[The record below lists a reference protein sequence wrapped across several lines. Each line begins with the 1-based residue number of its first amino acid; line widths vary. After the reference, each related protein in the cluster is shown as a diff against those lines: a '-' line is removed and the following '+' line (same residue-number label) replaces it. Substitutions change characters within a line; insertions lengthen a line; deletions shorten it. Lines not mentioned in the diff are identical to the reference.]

1 MPANRIQMERMKARH
16 KAIPKAVMEAI
27 QPTLRK
33 AAAEIVAEMQ
43 RECPVSKDS
52 AHGNPP
58 GALRDSITAT
68 PGGQSTPGHSQP
80 GGSTVVGDDSVLIT
94 AGSSRVRYPHF
105 VEYGTVKMAAEPYFF
120 PAIRLLR
127 ERTKAT
133 ISKAFYNTVAEQ
145 WKWNRR
151 E

>member
-1 MPANRIQMERMKARH
+1 MPVNRIDFERMEARH
-16 KAIPKAVMEAI
+16 KAIPKAVLEAI

-33 AAAEIVAEMQ
+33 AAADIVAEMQ
-43 RECPVSKDS
+43 RECPVSKNS

-68 PGGQSTPGHSQP
+68 PGGQPTPGHSQP
-80 GGSTVVGDDSVLIT
+80 GGSTVVPDDAVLIT
-94 AGSSRVRYPHF
+94 AGNSRVRYPHF

-151 E
+151 G